1 MGDRRIPWPR
11 FTADDLAAL
20 IHFLS
25 ESWAPAPPPLASNQ
39 QP

>member
-1 MGDRRIPWPR
+1 MGNRRIPWPR

-25 ESWAPAPPPLASNQ
+25 EGWAPARPTRASNQ